1 MGAPYWQTGRGNSM
15 LHDVIYWFGLIGG
28 LCLLTAVLLGV
39 LLFVAWPAVEAASIT
54 RMTFEIYKR
63 RGITEHPTRLRMW
76 WLWYRDMIGGRTFE
90 AVRSSGWEW
99 KGVGK
104 WSVFD

>member
-1 MGAPYWQTGRGNSM
+1 M
-15 LHDVIYWFGLIGG
+15 LHDVIYWFGLIWG
-28 LCLLTAVLLGV
+28 LCLLTVVLLGV
-39 LLFVAWPAVEAASIT
+39 LMFVVWPAVEAASIT

-76 WLWYRDMIGGRTFE
+76 WLWYRDMAGGRTFE

>member
-1 MGAPYWQTGRGNSM
+1 M
-15 LHDVIYWFGLIGG
+15 LHDVIYWFGLICG

-39 LLFVAWPAVEAASIT
+39 LMFVVWPAVEAASIT

-63 RGITEHPTRLRMW
+63 RGIKEHPTRLRMW
-76 WLWYRDMIGGRTFE
+76 WQWYRDMIGGRTFE
-90 AVRSSGWEW
+90 AVRSSGWGW

>member
-1 MGAPYWQTGRGNSM
+1 M
-15 LHDVIYWFGLIGG
+15 LHDLIYWFGLG
-28 LCLLTAVLLGV
+28 CAT
-39 LLFVAWPAVEAASIT
+39 LFVTVLALLVWVFLIWPAVEAASIT
-54 RMTFEIYKR
+54 RMTFQIYKR
-63 RGITEHPTRLRMW
+63 RGITEPPTRLRMW

-104 WSVFD
+104 WPIFD

>member
-1 MGAPYWQTGRGNSM
+1 M
-15 LHDVIYWFGLIGG
+15 LHDVIYWFGLICG
-28 LCLLTAVLLGV
+28 LCLLTAVLLG
-39 LLFVAWPAVEAASIT
+39 LLMFVVWPAVEAASIT

-63 RGITEHPTRLRMW
+63 RGIMEHPTRLRMW

-104 WSVFD
+104 WSIFD

>member
-1 MGAPYWQTGRGNSM
+1 MGQIM
-15 LHDVIYWFGLIGG
+15 IHDVIYWFGLICG

-39 LLFVAWPAVEAASIT
+39 LLFVVWPAVEAASIT

-63 RGITEHPTRLRMW
+63 RGITEHPTRLRVW
-76 WLWYRDMIGGRTFE
+76 WLWYRYMIGGRTFE

>member
-1 MGAPYWQTGRGNSM
+1 MGQIM
-15 LHDVIYWFGLIGG
+15 IHDVICWFGLICG
-28 LCLLTAVLLGV
+28 LCLLTAVLLGI
-39 LLFVAWPAVEAASIT
+39 LMFVVWPAVEAASIT
-54 RMTFEIYKR
+54 RMTFEVYKR

-104 WSVFD
+104 WSIFD

>member
-1 MGAPYWQTGRGNSM
+1 MI
-15 LHDVIYWFGLIGG
+15 HDVIYWFGLICG
-28 LCLLTAVLLGV
+28 LCLLTAVLLGI
-39 LLFVAWPAVEAASIT
+39 LMFVVWPAVEAASIT
-54 RMTFEIYKR
+54 RMTFEVYKR

-99 KGVGK
+99 RGVGK
-104 WSVFD
+104 WSIFD

>member
-1 MGAPYWQTGRGNSM
+1 MGQIM
-15 LHDVIYWFGLIGG
+15 IHDVIYWFGMASI
-28 LCLLTAVLLGV
+28 LCLVTGV
-39 LLFVAWPAVEAASIT
+39 LGAIWVFLVWPAVEAASIT
-54 RMTFEIYKR
+54 RMTFEVYKR

-76 WLWYRDMIGGRTFE
+76 WLWYRDMIGGRMFE
-90 AVRSSGWEW
+90 AVRSEGWEW

>member
-1 MGAPYWQTGRGNSM
+1 M
-15 LHDVIYWFGLIGG
+15 LHDLIYWFGLG
-28 LCLLTAVLLGV
+28 CAT
-39 LLFVAWPAVEAASIT
+39 LFVMVVWVFLIWPAVEAASIT
-54 RMTFEIYKR
+54 RMTFQIYKR

-104 WSVFD
+104 WSIFD

>member
-1 MGAPYWQTGRGNSM
+1 MI
-15 LHDVIYWFGLIGG
+15 HDVIYWFGLICG

-39 LLFVAWPAVEAASIT
+39 LMFVVWPAVEAASIT
-54 RMTFEIYKR
+54 RMTIQIYKR
-63 RGITEHPTRLRMW
+63 RGITEHPTRIRMW

-104 WSVFD
+104 WSIFD

>member
-1 MGAPYWQTGRGNSM
+1 MGQIM
-15 LHDVIYWFGLIGG
+15 IHDVIYWFGLICG
-28 LCLLTAVLLGV
+28 LCLLTVVLLGV
-39 LLFVAWPAVEAASIT
+39 LMFVVWPAVEAASIT

-63 RGITEHPTRLRMW
+63 RGITEHPTRIRMW

>member
-1 MGAPYWQTGRGNSM
+1 MGQIM
-15 LHDVIYWFGLIGG
+15 IHDVIYWFGLICG
-28 LCLLTAVLLGV
+28 LCLRTAVLLGI
-39 LLFVAWPAVEAASIT
+39 LMFVVWPAVEAASIT
-54 RMTFEIYKR
+54 RMTFEVYKR
-63 RGITEHPTRLRMW
+63 HGVTEHPTRLRMW

-104 WSVFD
+104 WSIFD

>member
-1 MGAPYWQTGRGNSM
+1 M
-15 LHDVIYWFGLIGG
+15 LHDLIYWFGLACALRPIASG
-28 LCLLTAVLLGV
+28 LLVIWVILI
-39 LLFVAWPAVEAASIT
+39 WPAVEAASIT
-54 RMTFEIYKR
+54 RMTLQIYKR

-76 WLWYRDMIGGRTFE
+76 WLWYRDMIGGRMFE

-104 WSVFD
+104 WSIFD

>member
-1 MGAPYWQTGRGNSM
+1 MGQIM
-15 LHDVIYWFGLIGG
+15 IHDVIYWFGLICG

-39 LLFVAWPAVEAASIT
+39 LMFVVWPAVEAASIT
-54 RMTFEIYKR
+54 RMTFQIYKR
-63 RGITEHPTRLRMW
+63 RGITEHPTRIRMW

-90 AVRSSGWEW
+90 TVGSSGGEW

-104 WSVFD
+104 WSIFD

>member
-1 MGAPYWQTGRGNSM
+1 MGQIM
-15 LHDVIYWFGLIGG
+15 IQDVIYWFGLICG
-28 LCLLTAVLLGV
+28 LCLLTAVLLGI
-39 LLFVAWPAVEAASIT
+39 LMFVVWPAVEAASIT

-104 WSVFD
+104 WSIFD

>member
-1 MGAPYWQTGRGNSM
+1 MGNTM
-15 LHDVIYWFGLIGG
+15 LHDLIYWFGLICG
-28 LCLLTAVLLGV
+28 LCLLTAVLVGV
-39 LLFVAWPAVEAASIT
+39 LMFVVWPAVEAASIT

-63 RGITEHPTRLRMW
+63 RGIKEHPTRLRMW

-104 WSVFD
+104 WSIFD

>member
-1 MGAPYWQTGRGNSM
+1 M
-15 LHDVIYWFGLIGG
+15 LHDLIYWFGLG
-28 LCLLTAVLLGV
+28 CAT
-39 LLFVAWPAVEAASIT
+39 LFVTVLALLVWVFLIWPAVEAASIT
-54 RMTFEIYKR
+54 RMTFQIYKR

-76 WLWYRDMIGGRTFE
+76 WLWYRDMTGGRTFE

-104 WSVFD
+104 WSIFD